1 MIFDWNMA
9 KKVNVIRVTAQRH
22 ASMYG
27 YCNRY
32 NCSMSFIINIVL
44 SCELTIFSFCSF

>member
-9 KKVNVIRVTAQRH
+9 KKVNIVRVTAQRY

-27 YCNRY
+27 YCNLQ
-32 NCSMSFIINIVL
+32 IIVICNIKIVNRL
-44 SCELTIFSFCSF
+44 FLVFAVFEYEH